1 MNGKIPAPTVTPLW
15 NLYIGGLEIPSTIQ
29 NYDLTPTVEEKQLH
43 YWRDYFEKADLKDLW
58 ELGKPMVGLGWA
70 VILKFI
76 RFHDTTNKYKC
87 IYEGSDDPYD
97 WYSKSLAKRDL
108 FLETNLPFWTLE
120 QFQDIFEMVTVFL
133 GFQTGPQQ

>member
-1 MNGKIPAPTVTPLW
+1 
-15 NLYIGGLEIPSTIQ
+15 
-29 NYDLTPTVEEKQLH
+29 
-43 YWRDYFEKADLKDLW
+43 
-58 ELGKPMVGLGWA
+58 MVGLGWA